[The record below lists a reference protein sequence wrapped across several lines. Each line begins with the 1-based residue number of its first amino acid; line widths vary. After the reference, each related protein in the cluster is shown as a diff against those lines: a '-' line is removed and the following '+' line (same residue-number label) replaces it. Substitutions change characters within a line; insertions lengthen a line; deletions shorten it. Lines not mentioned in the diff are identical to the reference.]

1 MTTTT
6 AEPATP
12 TSTTGEAAAPVGPRG
27 FLTRNRASLL
37 IGVGLV
43 AAVAIA
49 ALTGGA
55 DNTTPMDPDNA
66 GPAGTRAVARVL
78 DAEGVDMTVARRAD
92 ELEAVAVGSDTSVVV
107 VLPAN
112 LGEAT
117 VDRLL
122 EHTDG
127 AAHLIVLGADIGAA
141 EALGAPVTP
150 SNADLGD
157 GRGAGCVDPLFDGL
171 TVEVDSAPV
180 YEGGDCFPGDLGAL
194 VLRPRDGLLLF
205 GADQAFTNDQVLRAD
220 NAAVALRLLG
230 QDRRLVWYVPSL
242 ADLSASEGVSM
253 TSLLPRWIFPGL
265 WVAALAVVAVVVWRG
280 RRLGALAT
288 EPLPVVVRAVETT
301 RSLGRLYRRAGDRA
315 HAAAALRRSA
325 RTRCAERL
333 RLGSRFDPAGL
344 VREVARRTGR
354 PETEVAQLLDPPPGD
369 PGPSTDRDLINLA
382 QALAELDREVQRP

>member
-1 MTTTT
+1 VT
-6 AEPATP
+6 AASVEPAAPATP
-12 TSTTGEAAAPVGPRG
+12 AAASGLRKG
-27 FLTRNRASLL
+27 FLARNRASLL
-37 IGVGLV
+37 IGLGLA
-43 AAVAIA
+43 AAVAVA
-49 ALTGGA
+49 ALTGGG

-66 GPAGTRAVARVL
+66 GPEGTRAVARVL
-78 DAEGVDMTVARRAD
+78 GAEGVDVDVARGAD
-92 ELEAVAVGSDTSVVV
+92 ALEDVAVGSDTSVVV
-107 VLPAN
+107 VLPGN

-117 VDRLL
+117 IDRLL
-122 EHTDG
+122 AHTGG

-150 SNADLGD
+150 SNVDLGD

-171 TVEVDSAPV
+171 TLEVDSAPV
-180 YEGGDCFPGDLGAL
+180 YEGGDCFPGDLGAV
-194 VLRPRDGLLLF
+194 VLRPRDGMLLF

-220 NAAVALRLLG
+220 NAAIALRLLG
-230 QDRRLVWYVPSL
+230 QDRRLVWYVPSA
-242 ADLSASEGVSM
+242 ADLSAGEGVSLA
-253 TSLLPRWIFPGL
+253 SLLPRWVFPGL
-265 WVAALAVVAVVVWRG
+265 WVVALAVAGVVVWRG
-280 RRLGALAT
+280 RRLGPLAA

-382 QALAELDREVQRP
+382 QALAELDREVRRT

>member
-1 MTTTT
+1 MTAAT
-6 AEPATP
+6 AEPA
-12 TSTTGEAAAPVGPRG
+12 APATQAGPRPG
-27 FLTRNRASLL
+27 FLARNRGSLL
-37 IGVGLV
+37 IGLGLV
-43 AAVAIA
+43 AAVAVA
-49 ALTGGA
+49 ALTGGG

-66 GPAGTRAVARVL
+66 GPEGARAVARVL
-78 DAEGVDMTVARRAD
+78 DAEGVDVEVARSAD
-92 ELEAVAVGSDTSVVV
+92 ELEDVAVGSDTSVVV
-107 VLPAN
+107 VLPGN
-112 LGEAT
+112 LGEVT
-117 VDRLL
+117 IDRLL
-122 EHTDG
+122 AHTGG
-127 AAHLIVLGADIGAA
+127 AAHVIVLGADIGAA

-150 SNADLGD
+150 SNVELGD

-180 YEGGDCFPGDLGAL
+180 YEGGDCFPGDLGAV

-220 NAAVALRLLG
+220 NSAIALRLLG
-230 QDRRLVWYVPSL
+230 QDRRLVWYVPSA
-242 ADLSASEGVSM
+242 ADLSAGEGVSLA
-253 TSLLPRWIFPGL
+253 SLLPRWVFPGL
-265 WVAALAVVAVVVWRG
+265 WVVALAVAAVVVWRG
-280 RRLGALAT
+280 RRLGPLAA

-325 RTRCAERL
+325 RSRCAERL

-369 PGPSTDRDLINLA
+369 QGPTTDRDLITLA
-382 QALAELDREVQRP
+382 QALAELDREVRRT

>member
-1 MTTTT
+1 MTTDTAPTT
-6 AEPATP
+6 AVEQ
-12 TSTTGEAAAPVGPRG
+12 GPG
-27 FLTRNRASLL
+27 SFLARNRASLL
-37 IGVGLV
+37 IGLGLV
-43 AAVAIA
+43 AAVAVA
-49 ALTGGA
+49 ALTGGG

-66 GPAGTRAVARVL
+66 GPDGTRAVARVL
-78 DAEGVDMTVARRAD
+78 DDEGVDVDVARSAD
-92 ELEAVAVGSDTSVVV
+92 ALEDVAVGSDTSVVV
-107 VLPAN
+107 VLPGN

-117 VDRLL
+117 VERLL
-122 EHTDG
+122 EHTGG
-127 AAHLIVLGADIGAA
+127 AAHVIVLGADIGAA

-150 SNADLGD
+150 SNDDLGD
-157 GRGAGCVDPLFDGL
+157 GRAAGCVDPLFDGL
-171 TVEVDSAPV
+171 TVEVDTAPV
-180 YEGGDCFPGDLGAL
+180 YEGGDCFPGDLGAV

-220 NAAVALRLLG
+220 NAAIALRLLG

-242 ADLSASEGVSM
+242 ADLSAGEGVSL
-253 TSLLPRWIFPGL
+253 TSLLPRWVFPGL
-265 WVAALAVVAVVVWRG
+265 WVAALAVVATVVWRG

-344 VREVARRTGR
+344 VREVARRTDR
-354 PETEVAQLLDPPPGD
+354 PETEVARLLDPPPGD
-369 PGPSTDRDLINLA
+369 PGPSTDRDLVNLA
-382 QALAELDREVQRP
+382 QALAQLDREVQGP